1 MSGAASYPWL
11 DFTIG
16 TDTGGSIRHPTDV
29 NGLYGVRPSHGG
41 VSSSGLVCSQYLDT
55 PGVFA
60 RSAAITRAVMR
71 VISRSPMM
79 RSIPDPDNVRYK
91 IIYAVEP
98 NTLEP
103 AAAAK
108 FFTCEGSGNGP
119 RTPAD
124 TILEEFVTK
133 LER

>member
-1 MSGAASYPWL
+1 
-11 DFTIG
+11 
-16 TDTGGSIRHPTDV
+16 
-29 NGLYGVRPSHGG
+29 
-41 VSSSGLVCSQYLDT
+41 
-55 PGVFA
+55 
-60 RSAAITRAVMR
+60 
-71 VISRSPMM
+71 M

-124 TILEEFVTK
+124 TILEEFNVVYYEIWHNAVGLFLREYHATHSGQMPYIEAIARARLDYGSQVSKANYDISVAALKTRGVPNYRDEITK
-133 LER
+133 RKDDKGIF